1 MDVCDVDTGT
11 NSHILRLDDESLFAL
26 GGHQVCKPFADRVV
40 KRRLEAVASLLHGFA
55 DELLD
60 IGIDGDGGSHG
71 VIICINIFCCQ
82 DDLRKG
88 AGLETKNPAQL
99 FRVGGVFEINLA
111 IPTFALVG
119 TIIGPE
125 SLTAVFGMGT
135 GVSFPVWS
143 PEEVRS
149 AL

>member
-1 MDVCDVDTGT
+1 VRDDVDGAKKQKPR
-11 NSHILRLDDESLFAL
+11 SASRLA
-26 GGHQVCKPFADRVV
+26 
-40 KRRLEAVASLLHGFA
+40 GF
-55 DELLD
+55 L
-60 IGIDGDGGSHG
+60 
-71 VIICINIFCCQ
+71 
-82 DDLRKG
+82 K
-88 AGLETKNPAQL
+88 
-99 FRVGGVFEINLA
+99 INLA

-149 AL
+149 AVKRCGPD